1 MTTAIPALRRTA
13 LNALQKAAG
22 ARMADFHGWELPI
35 QFSGILKEHEAVRK
49 ACGLFDVSHMGQ
61 VSIEGPQAGEFL
73 QKVNSNDAL
82 RLSPGDAMY
91 SHLLNEKGGVVDDV
105 IVSRLGPE
113 RWFMVVNAAT
123 IEKDEA
129 WLRRNAEGL
138 DLTLKNLSSACSML
152 AVQGPAAHKAVAD
165 LVPGSESLKRF
176 GALEAPLYGLEA
188 VVSRTGYTGEDGF
201 ELVCPNEIA
210 ARLWETVL
218 ARGVSYGML
227 PCGLG
232 ARDTLRLEAGL
243 LLYGSDI
250 DDGHTP
256 LEAGYGWVV
265 KFSKKDFIG
274 KDALLKQKAEGLKR
288 KLLGVKLLERGVPRS
303 GAEVFLGGERL
314 GALCSA
320 TFSPTLQAGIGAG
333 YLERPDLA
341 PGTEV
346 SVGLHGRAFR
356 AEIVPLPFY
365 RSQQR
370 SP

>member
-1 MTTAIPALRRTA
+1 MTTALPALRRTA
-13 LNALQKAAG
+13 LNALQRAAG

-49 ACGLFDVSHMGQ
+49 SCGVFDVSHMGQ
-61 VSIEGPQAGEFL
+61 ITLEGPQAGEFL

-82 RLSPGDAMY
+82 RLAPGEAMY
-91 SHLLNEKGGVVDDV
+91 SQLLNERGGVVDDV
-105 IVSRLGPE
+105 IVSRLAE
-113 RWFMVVNAAT
+113 LRWFVVVNAAA

-129 WLRRNAEGL
+129 WLRRNAMGM
-138 DLTLKNLSSACSML
+138 DLELKNLSAVSSML
-152 AVQGPAAHKAVAD
+152 AVQGPQAHKVLAD
-165 LVPGSESLKRF
+165 LIPNSVFLKRF
-176 GALEAPLYGLEA
+176 GALEAPLYGAQA

-201 ELVCPNEIA
+201 EIVCPNELA
-210 ARLWETVL
+210 TRVWETVL
-218 ARGVSYGML
+218 ARGASYGLL

-274 KDALLKQKAEGLKR
+274 KDALLKQKAEGLRR
-288 KLLGVKLLERGVPRS
+288 KLLGVRLLERGVPRP
-303 GAEVFLGGERL
+303 GAEVFLGGERI

-333 YLERPDLA
+333 YFDRPDLL
-341 PGTEV
+341 PGTAV
-346 SVGLHGRAFR
+346 SVGLHGRRFA
-356 AEIVPLPFY
+356 AEISALPFY
-365 RSQQR
+365 RSQNR
-370 SP
+370 SA